1 MATSPTLTRLP
12 KAVRRCWKRWEPS
25 TKYVAMSLPTA
36 AVITKKIILPANLRE
51 TEMEV
56 QVESE
61 ANQYIP
67 FALDEVNLD
76 FQVIGPAPSSPDEV
90 EVLIAASRK
99 EKVEDRVA
107 CAEAAEL
114 KPLVMDVE
122 SFAVQ
127 AAFELV
133 RPQLR
138 GNGKDQIVALVDVGA
153 VATKVMVMRGDQL
166 VYSREQAF
174 GGSQLTQDIMRAYGM
189 SSEEAESVKR
199 SGAAPENYEPEL
211 LRPFVENLALEVSR
225 ALQFFFTSTQF
236 NQVHHIV
243 LAGGCA
249 AIPGV
254 DEVVATRTQVPTVIA
269 NPFAGMVPFVAD
281 PAPPVDG
288 RCTVADGGLRPGLA
302 EVRSVI
308 RINLLPHREEKR
320 KARRQQFYALG
331 GLMLVLA
338 RRHLVSWLH
347 ASSAAMISSQESKNS
362 FLKTEI
368 AELDKQIDEI
378 KKLKEQTDALLAR
391 KQVIESLQ
399 ANRAET
405 VYLFNELARQVPAG
419 IYLALDQADRARD
432 SP

>member
-1 MATSPTLTRLP
+1 LQVDFSIFNPKARPLIGLDISTSAIKMVELTESGKDAYRVERYAIEQLPRDAVVDGNIANLEAVAESIHRCWTRLGT
-12 KAVRRCWKRWEPS
+12 S

-36 AVITKKIILPANLRE
+36 AVITKKIILPSNLRE
-51 TEMEV
+51 MEMEV

-76 FQVIGPAPSSPDEV
+76 FQVLGTAPSSPDEV

-107 CAEAAEL
+107 SAEAAEL
-114 KPLVMDVE
+114 KPIVMDVE

-133 RPQLR
+133 RPQLAAE
-138 GNGKDQIVALVDVGA
+138 GKDQIVALVDIGA
-153 VATKVMVMRGDQL
+153 VATKVMVMRGDQP

-174 GGSQLTQDIMRAYGM
+174 GGGQLTQEIMRAYGM
-189 SSEEAESVKR
+189 SFEEAESVKR
-199 SGAAPENYEPEL
+199 SGSAPENYEPEI

-254 DEVVATRTQVPTVIA
+254 DEVVATRTQVATVVA
-269 NPFAGMVPFVAD
+269 NPFAGMVPSSRIRPRQLMADAPLLMVA
-281 PAPPVDG
+281 
-288 RCTVADGGLRPGLA
+288 CGLA
-302 EVRSVI
+302 
-308 RINLLPHREEKR
+308 L
-320 KARRQQFYALG
+320 RRF
-331 GLMLVLA
+331 
-338 RRHLVSWLH
+338 
-347 ASSAAMISSQESKNS
+347 
-362 FLKTEI
+362 
-368 AELDKQIDEI
+368 
-378 KKLKEQTDALLAR
+378 
-391 KQVIESLQ
+391 
-399 ANRAET
+399 
-405 VYLFNELARQVPAG
+405 
-419 IYLALDQADRARD
+419 DQ
-432 SP
+432 

>member
-1 MATSPTLTRLP
+1 LQIDLSIFNPKVRPLIGLDVSTTSIKMVELTESGKGAYRVERFAIEQLQRD
-12 KAVRRCWKRWEPS
+12 AVVDGNIANLEAVAEAIRRCWRRLGTS

-76 FQVIGPAPSSPDEV
+76 FQVIGPVPSSPDEV

-127 AAFELV
+127 AALGLV
-133 RPQLR
+133 LAQLPR
-138 GNGKDQIVALVDVGA
+138 DNKDQVVALVDIGA
-153 VATKVMVMRGDQL
+153 NATKVMVMRGEQL

-174 GGSQLTQDIMRAYGM
+174 GGWQLTQDIMRAYGM
-189 SSEEAESVKR
+189 SAEEAESVKR

-211 LRPFVENLALEVSR
+211 LRPFVESLALEVSR

-254 DEVVATRTQVPTVIA
+254 DEVVATRTQIPTLVA
-269 NPFAGMVPFVAD
+269 NPFAGMVPSSRIRPKQLMAD
-281 PAPPVDG
+281 APMLMAA
-288 RCTVADGGLRPGLA
+288 CGLA
-302 EVRSVI
+302 
-308 RINLLPHREEKR
+308 L
-320 KARRQQFYALG
+320 RRF
-331 GLMLVLA
+331 
-338 RRHLVSWLH
+338 
-347 ASSAAMISSQESKNS
+347 
-362 FLKTEI
+362 
-368 AELDKQIDEI
+368 
-378 KKLKEQTDALLAR
+378 
-391 KQVIESLQ
+391 
-399 ANRAET
+399 
-405 VYLFNELARQVPAG
+405 
-419 IYLALDQADRARD
+419 DQ
-432 SP
+432 